1 MSRDVEV
8 WLTAQDLGKYADVFA
23 ENEITLGDLPEL
35 TEDDLK
41 EMGLP
46 IGPRRRALKAFA
58 NLGTGSQT
66 DMDPEPVLPEAG
78 GAESTVLKSNA
89 ERRQLTVMFCDLVG
103 STALSSR
110 LDPEDMRET
119 MRR

>member
-1 MSRDVEV
+1 M
-8 WLTAQDLGKYADVFA
+8 FA

-46 IGPRRRALKAFA
+46 IGPRRRPLKAFA
-58 NLGTGSQT
+58 DPGTGSQT

-78 GAESTVLKSNA
+78 GA
-89 ERRQLTVMFCDLVG
+89 
-103 STALSSR
+103 
-110 LDPEDMRET
+110 DPRS
-119 MRR
+119 